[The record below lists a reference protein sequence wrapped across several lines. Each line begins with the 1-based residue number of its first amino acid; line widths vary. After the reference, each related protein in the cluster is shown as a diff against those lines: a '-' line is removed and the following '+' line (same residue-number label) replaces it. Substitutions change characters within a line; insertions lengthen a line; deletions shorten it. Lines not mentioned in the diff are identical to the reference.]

1 MNTALDYAR
10 SQGLN
15 PYDVHGKNV
24 MMKDG
29 RGYVVDISDFY
40 KEGIDKKWTDLV
52 KAYYTFYPFIDK
64 YHIRLP
70 YSLLNVIRKAYRLY
84 RRIKSKRSFR

>member
-1 MNTALDYAR
+1 MYDAVQRGIKIPEQVIKDVNKALDYAR

-40 KEGIDKKWTDLV
+40 KEGIDKNGQTL
-52 KAYYTFYPFIDK
+52 
-64 YHIRLP
+64 
-70 YSLLNVIRKAYRLY
+70 
-84 RRIKSKRSFR
+84 